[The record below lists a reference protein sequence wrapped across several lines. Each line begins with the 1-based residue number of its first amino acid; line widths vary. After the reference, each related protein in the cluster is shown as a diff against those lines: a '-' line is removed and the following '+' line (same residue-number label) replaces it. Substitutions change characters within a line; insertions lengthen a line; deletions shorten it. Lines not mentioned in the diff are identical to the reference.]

1 VDLTKG
7 DVTTTALMSKQ
18 AAAATARR
26 MRAPDEARL
35 KRIQTKYELPSCGGK
50 QTKHELPSCGGKQ
63 TKYGLPSR
71 ETGGRRETAARAISH
86 PNETP
91 TSRFATFASL
101 YSTSSP
107 PRSLSLSLTSFV
119 RLHPQVFEDPHAGE
133 GRREPLRG
141 EAQAPGACAPPGAG
155 GGRLERAQRGQQP
168 GGGGGGGQGV
178 LTVLSV

>member
-1 VDLTKG
+1 VPNPSITIRNFCIAVRHGTHTSAQVEGGVDLTKG

-71 ETGGRRETAARAISH
+71 ETGGRRETAARAH

-91 TSRFATFASL
+91 
-101 YSTSSP
+101 P
-107 PRSLSLSLTSFV
+107 
-119 RLHPQVFEDPHAGE
+119 E
-133 GRREPLRG
+133 
-141 EAQAPGACAPPGAG
+141 
-155 GGRLERAQRGQQP
+155 
-168 GGGGGGGQGV
+168 
-178 LTVLSV
+178 